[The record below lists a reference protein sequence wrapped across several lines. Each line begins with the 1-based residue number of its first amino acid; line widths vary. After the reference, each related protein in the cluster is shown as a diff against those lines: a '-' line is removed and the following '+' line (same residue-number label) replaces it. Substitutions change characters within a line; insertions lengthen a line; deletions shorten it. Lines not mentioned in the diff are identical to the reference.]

1 MRTPLKILLS
11 VLTILVFIS
20 VGTFIFMYRGPS
32 TDGVRLNVDENSDGL
47 WDDFESRVNATFKTH
62 PNIKLGAKQMGKAL
76 QIILTDPSNAREKDV
91 ALSKSMSCLVAS
103 GMNDGLSIQ
112 DAAELVG
119 QVRD

>member
-1 MRTPLKILLS
+1 
-11 VLTILVFIS
+11 
-20 VGTFIFMYRGPS
+20 MYRGPS